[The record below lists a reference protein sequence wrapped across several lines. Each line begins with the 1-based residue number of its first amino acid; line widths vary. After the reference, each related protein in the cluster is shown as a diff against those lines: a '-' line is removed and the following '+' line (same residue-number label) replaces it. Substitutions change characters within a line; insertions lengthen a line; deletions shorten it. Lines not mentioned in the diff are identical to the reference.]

1 MNKAD
6 QIAQDMRALGY
17 FTEVTDDKRCV
28 MCARETDDMEF
39 SIDFEYNQVHGQFNG
54 RLYCV
59 PKHGSGRGQDHFCL
73 MSPLRNSGSL
83 LIEGGK
89 LLRKYERFLTLAM
102 AVIKA
107 NEEVRE

>member
-6 QIAQDMRALGY
+6 QIADDMRALGY
-17 FTEVTDDKRCV
+17 YAEVTKDKRGV
-28 MCARETDDMEF
+28 MCALETDDLEF
-39 SIDFEYNQVHGQFNG
+39 SIDVCFVVGHLVGM
-54 RLYCV
+54 LYAI
-59 PKHGSGRGQDHFCL
+59 PKNNNGRGQDHFCL

-89 LLRKYERFLTLAM
+89 LLRKYERSLTLAM